1 MSVRA
6 TPGTLSRSALVRW
19 GFLLV
24 LGTILCGGVLGWVAA
39 SGWDL
44 PSRNGF
50 AWEVSAVGA
59 TAFATAALAA
69 FTGALA
75 WTTSGDVRATW
86 ELVRQAED
94 DRRRAD
100 TAQVIV
106 QSTRDWSGSW
116 DGGNVG
122 ATLRNIGFG
131 QALGIELRLEYEGS
145 LKSPTS
151 ERQYLASLAPGETV
165 ELTLSVRFPEASSQV
180 PGGNNVFR
188 VLGTYRDRTDR
199 GTLVV
204 ENPHEADR
212 TE

>member
-1 MSVRA
+1 MSERSI
-6 TPGTLSRSALVRW
+6 PGTLSPPAIVKW
-19 GFLLV
+19 GVLLFAGTV
-24 LGTILCGGVLGWVAA
+24 LSGGVLGWVAA
-39 SGWDL
+39 SGWN
-44 PSRNGF
+44 SSSGNGF
-50 AWEVSAVGA
+50 NWEVAAVGA

-116 DGGNVG
+116 DGGDVG
-122 ATLRNIGFG
+122 AVLRNIGFG
-131 QALGIELRLEYEGS
+131 QALGIELRLEYEGT
-145 LKSPTS
+145 LAPPTS
-151 ERQYLASLAPGETV
+151 ESQYLASLAPGETV
-165 ELTLSVRFPEASSQV
+165 ELLLPVRFPEASSQV
-180 PGGNNVFR
+180 PGGSNVFR

-199 GTLVV
+199 GTLEV
-204 ENPHEADR
+204 EDPR
-212 TE
+212 PQ